1 MQYWILTAQRADA
14 RRIPTNNAP
23 STKEDNI
30 MNERRSQMNGK
41 SNGST
46 RPIREQIA
54 ARAHRFWEQEGLPS
68 GREAE
73 HWLRAERELAA
84 ATSSFQERG
93 APPKPAQPSRGRKS
107 STVDQRAVRI
117 FQ

>member
-1 MQYWILTAQRADA
+1 
-14 RRIPTNNAP
+14 
-23 STKEDNI
+23 
-30 MNERRSQMNGK
+30 MNGK